1 MRISPLL
8 AFVLGS
14 PLLVGCGAAPIK
26 LKYVHYDAGALLEH
40 GDYSGQTK
48 FSLAKSLLLVE
59 RPNSAAAAQMTAVP
73 AEASGPRTHFGV
85 QLEGARS
92 GLRAL
97 TVTKLDNTNLVQ
109 RLGGEQPTTGASATG
124 GELTAVA
131 ASVDLPATAK
141 TAARLGLPLT
151 LDTERLLDQ
160 AARGST
166 TRWGVVEN
174 SSRQVAFEVTF
185 GEVPPDAIDTRRLD
199 LAKASQLYFY
209 SACRTATVTFLTMP
223 LARQQFT
230 VTVSDP
236 HFVQTIAIGARST
249 ITSHAGCGVDSQASV
264 APVPQA
270 MHALNQAIA
279 TAKSLNSAWQ
289 TLPGLDRASAIA
301 QANASNKQPRKPAKA
316 MRPAAPDAGL
326 AQRTATAEAVAAAA
340 AAAAAAVEQKRR
352 DEALRNA
359 EVQLPKQSVADQ
371 SFSF

>member
-1 MRISPLL
+1 VFIVRISPLL

-14 PLLVGCGAAPIK
+14 PLLVGCGAAPMK
-26 LKYVHYDAGALLEH
+26 LKYVQYDAGDALQH

-48 FSLAKSLLLVE
+48 FSLAKSILLVE
-59 RPNSAAAAQMTAVP
+59 RSGPDGAAQMTAVP
-73 AEASGPRTHFGV
+73 AEATGPHMHFGV
-85 QLEGARS
+85 QLDGTRP
-92 GLRAL
+92 GMPAL

-109 RLGGEQPTTGASATG
+109 RLGGEQPTTGASVTG
-124 GELTAVA
+124 GGLTAVA
-131 ASVDLPATAK
+131 ASVDLPAKA
-141 TAARLGLPLT
+141 AARLGLPLT

-279 TAKSLNSAWQ
+279 TAKSLNRAWR
-289 TLPGLDRASAIA
+289 TLPGLDRASAIT
-301 QANASNKQPRKPAKA
+301 QANASNKPPRKPAKA

-326 AQRTATAEAVAAAA
+326 AQRTATAEAVTA